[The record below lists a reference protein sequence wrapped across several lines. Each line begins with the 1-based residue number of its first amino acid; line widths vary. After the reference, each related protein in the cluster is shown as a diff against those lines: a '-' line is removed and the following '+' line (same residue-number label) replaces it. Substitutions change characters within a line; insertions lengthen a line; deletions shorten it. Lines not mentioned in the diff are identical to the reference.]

1 MLENNSKG
9 EYDDDDE
16 GTGSSGGQSGHI
28 EFHDFI
34 NPGAERDD
42 LLPPDQIRRILA
54 EHAAQHTERV
64 QKQKNLR
71 DDYKAV
77 KQGKKSLQVLR
88 EGKGSGLNATYLPHP
103 KLSLEAQFSGIDKE
117 VSPNPSDNMADTNE
131 ADRNELE
138 NQYRLQHAP
147 KFQPKFNPKPQF
159 NK

>member
-9 EYDDDDE
+9 EYDDDE
-16 GTGSSGGQSGHI
+16 GTGSGGGQSGHI

-34 NPGAERDD
+34 NPSAQRDD

-88 EGKGSGLNATYLPHP
+88 EGKGSGLNTAYKQHP
-103 KLSLEAQFSGIDKE
+103 KLSREAQFSGVDSK
-117 VSPNPSDNMADTNE
+117 VSPNPSDNVADTNE

-147 KFQPKFNPKPQF
+147 QFQPKFNPKPQF
-159 NK
+159 NR